1 MISDMELCIIRVQT
15 VSIRNAIENLCLV
28 WPDTASLGV
37 ELSQLDRILPRVGWN
52 QYNNWVRAVS
62 AHDWVAGV

>member
-28 WPDTASLGV
+28 WPDVVSLGV

-52 QYNNWVRAVS
+52 QYNNWVRAVG
-62 AHDWVAGV
+62 AHDCVAGV